1 VKIKLVFIITILV
14 FSCNIPAEEN
24 QKRPNIIFMMSDDHT
39 SQAWGIYGGVLEK
52 YAINH
57 NIKRLAAEGVVLENA
72 FCTNSICVPSRA
84 SILTGQ
90 YSHKNQVYTL
100 TDALQPDQLNV
111 AKILRK
117 SGYQTALIGKWHLKK
132 QPSGF
137 DYFNV
142 LPGQGRY
149 NDPLLKDIN
158 NWEDGNKGGKVYE
171 GFSSDVIMDESIK
184 WLDRRDKNKPF
195 MLMTHFKATHEPFD
209 YPDRFK
215 NLFNGETLPEPE
227 SLLDFYPGKSGR
239 TFEGQILEILTERWT
254 KATQTKSNRYPGLPF
269 DTVGLDSIQ
278 IRKKTYQKFVKDFLR
293 CAAAI
298 DDNIGKML
306 DYLEENNLADN
317 TVIIYTADQGY
328 FLGEHGMMDKR
339 MFLEE
344 SLRMPFVIKYS
355 KEVPANKRI
364 DDIILNIDF
373 PSLILDYAGISQPDS
388 FQGKSFRSNLMLET
402 PSDWR
407 KNMYYRY
414 YAHAENRPSHMGIRT
429 NQHKLIFYY
438 GHPLGLKGTYT
449 KKTTPP
455 AWEYYDLENDPME
468 LSNQYNNI
476 ENKKIISELKRD
488 LLNLRTK
495 LGDEKT
501 DSDELKVILENNWE

>member
-1 VKIKLVFIITILV
+1 MKKVALLIIFFLL
-14 FSCNIPAEEN
+14 SCNN
-24 QKRPNIIFMMSDDHT
+24 NSKKSPNILFIMSDDHT
-39 SQAWGIYGGVLEK
+39 SQSWGIYGGILQDYVKNEGIKKLEK
-52 YAINH
+52 S
-57 NIKRLAAEGVVLENA
+57 GVVLENL
-72 FCTNSICVPSRA
+72 FCTNAICVPSRA

-90 YSHKNQVYTL
+90 YSHINGVYNL
-100 TDALQPDQLNV
+100 PDALEPDSLNV
-111 AKILRK
+111 AKILRNN
-117 SGYQTALIGKWHLKK
+117 GYQTSIIGKWHLKK
-132 QPSGF
+132 EPSGF
-137 DYFNV
+137 DYYKV
-142 LPGQGRY
+142 LPGQGLY
-149 NDPLLKDIN
+149 NNPYFKTKE
-158 NWEDGNKGGKVYE
+158 NWEDGYKGGE
-171 GFSSDVIMDESIK
+171 QESGFSADIIGDNSVE
-184 WLDRRDKNKPF
+184 WLKKIDNNKPF
-195 MLMTHFKATHEPFD
+195 FLMTHFKATHEPFD
-209 YPDRFK
+209 YPERNK
-215 NLFNGETLPEPE
+215 NLNKGVFFPEPS
-227 SLLDFYPGKSGR
+227 SLYEFDPKDSGR
-239 TFEGQILEILTERWT
+239 RHIGQVVENLTERWVNASKNNT
-254 KATQTKSNRYPGLPF
+254 ARYPGMPF
-269 DTVGLDSIQ
+269 SVNNLNKIES
-278 IRKKTYQKFVKDFLR
+278 RSKTYQKFIGDFLKSG
-293 CAAAI
+293 AAI
-298 DDNIGKML
+298 DDNIVKIL
-306 DYLEENNLADN
+306 DYLEESKLIEN
-317 TVIIYTADQGY
+317 TVIIYTSDQGY

-373 PSLILDYAGISQPDS
+373 PSLILDYAGVSQPDS
-388 FQGKSFRSNLMLET
+388 FQGKSFRSNLMLQT

-407 KNMYYRY
+407 KKMYYRY

-476 ENKKIISELKRD
+476 ENKKIISQLKRD

-501 DSDELKVILENNWE
+501 DSDELKEILENHWE

>member
-1 VKIKLVFIITILV
+1 
-14 FSCNIPAEEN
+14 
-24 QKRPNIIFMMSDDHT
+24 MMSDDHT

-52 YAINH
+52 YAINQ